1 MEEKFKFL
9 AKYNFWNG
17 NVPQQG
23 FLRTDYLN
31 AIRGYCHNKLVKVL
45 VGQRRTGKSYIL
57 RQIANDLITS
67 GVHPHNIFYLNKEYI
82 DFDFVNHY
90 TDLEQLIKQYQ
101 LTLKP
106 QGKIYLFLDEI
117 QNIAQWE
124 RLVNS
129 YSQDFTESYEVFIS
143 GSNSKMLSGELATL
157 LSGRYVNFEIFPFS
171 FKEYAGITQQNSNKE
186 TYINYMQS
194 GGLPELFVLP
204 NEETKKHY
212 VASVKD
218 TVLLR
223 DVIQRHAIKDPK
235 LLEDIFIYLV
245 NNAANLLSINNIT
258 NYLKSKGRKTTY
270 DTIANYIGYI
280 EDTFL
285 LHKAE
290 RFDIKGKDTIA
301 GNVKYYCNDLA
312 YKNYLYAG
320 FGYGIGYQLEN
331 LIYLELRRLGYEVY
345 VGVMANKEVD
355 FVATKA
361 DQKLYV
367 QCAYLLIDE
376 ATIKRE
382 YASLEAINDNY
393 PKIVVSLDDIV
404 LPINKGIIH
413 LQAWKL
419 HDFLNKK
426 HTN

>member
-1 MEEKFKFL
+1 VEEKFNILK
-9 AKYNFWNG
+9 KYNFWNG
-17 NVPQQG
+17 NVPEQG
-23 FLRTDYLN
+23 FLRLDYLN
-31 AIRGYCHNKLVKVL
+31 AIRSFFHNKLVKVI

-57 RQIANDLITS
+57 RQIANDLIS
-67 GVHPHNIFYLNKEYI
+67 NGVHPHNIFYLNKEFI
-82 DFDFVNHY
+82 DFDFINHY
-90 TDLEQLIKQYQ
+90 TDLEELIKLYQ
-101 LTLKP
+101 FKLKP
-106 QGKIYLFLDEI
+106 QGKIYLFFDEI

-129 YSQDFTESYEVFIS
+129 YSQDFTESYEVVIS

-171 FKEYAGITQQNSNKE
+171 FKEFVGITNQNSSKE
-186 TYINYMQS
+186 MYIKYMQS

-204 NEETKKHY
+204 NEETKRHY

-223 DVIQRHAIKDPK
+223 DVIQRHAIKDPN
-235 LLEDIFIYLV
+235 LLEEIFIYLV
-245 NNAANLLSINNIT
+245 NNAANLLSVNNVT
-258 NYLKSKGRKTTY
+258 NYLKSKGRKTSY

-345 VGVMANKEVD
+345 VGVMPNKEID
-355 FVATKA
+355 FVAIKA
-361 DQKLYV
+361 DEKVYV
-367 QCAYLLIDE
+367 QSAYLLIDE
-376 ATIKRE
+376 ETIKRE

-393 PKIVVSLDDIV
+393 PKLIVSLDDIAMPV
-404 LPINKGIIH
+404 NKGIIH

-419 HDFLNKK
+419 CDYLKEKN
-426 HTN
+426 TN